1 MAIFI
6 PLVTKFDPKGLQGAQ
21 RALANFQNFAV
32 DVGRV
37 AAAAIS
43 AVAVASVKEA
53 AQFETTFAKIQGLVG
68 LTADEIGDLEDAAR
82 RLGPQ
87 FGKSGNEAAD
97 ALFFIT
103 SAGLRGATAV
113 DVLEA
118 SLKGAAIGLGD
129 VGSIAN
135 AATAAMNTYGESNL
149 SGTDAVEALAEAV
162 RLGQF
167 APEELA
173 GALGRVIP
181 ISAEL
186 GVSFQ
191 ETTGL
196 IAALT
201 KGGLSASEAVTGI
214 RGAMQ
219 AFIKPTEEAKKMM
232 EQYGLTSEGVAESI
246 EQDGFLSTLTK
257 LREAFGDN
265 QEDFTKVIG
274 SIEGLSAVFS
284 LTGENTE
291 AYAEIVRLATDDI
304 NIMDEAMGFVSDTS
318 KFKFDVAMATARDS
332 LLEIGAAILE
342 KVEPHLDSF
351 ILWMETHGPT
361 IEQGFI
367 KIFDAIDKFI
377 TSEVLANIIQSFKD
391 MWPEIEDTI
400 ESLGNLVLVLS
411 PLLEGTLENILP
423 MIGDMASIMADI
435 GFFVD
440 EAVGA
445 FGGWESDSPSFIRM
459 LELQLN
465 PMLRL
470 AGALRQLAGLFDR
483 ARAAFERF
491 KAAGGLNGLDVSKI
505 NTSTLGGRRASGGPV
520 RGGTSY
526 LVGEMGPELFTPGG
540 SGNITPND
548 KLASSVPVIEGVSS
562 LVGEMRPEVF
572 TPGNSRDIIGNDK
585 LGGTVYNITVN
596 AGMGAGSGT
605 QLGEQIVTAI
615 KRYERSSGPVFVGA

>member
-6 PLVTKFDPKGLQGAQ
+6 PLVTKFDSKGLQGAQ

-43 AVAVASVKEA
+43 AVAVASVREA

-68 LTADEIGDLEDAAR
+68 LTADEIGDLEKAAR
-82 RLGPQ
+82 DLGPQ

-304 NIMDEAMGFVSDTS
+304 NIMDEALGFVADTS

-342 KVEPHLDSF
+342 KVSPHLDSF

-377 TSEVLANIIQSFKD
+377 TSEVLANIIQAFAD

-400 ESLGNLVLVLS
+400 VSLGNLVLALS
-411 PLLEGTLENILP
+411 PLLEGTLDNILP
-423 MIGDMASIMADI
+423 MIRDMASIMADI

-465 PMLRL
+465 PILRL
-470 AGALRQLAGLFDR
+470 KEALSQLAGYLDR
-483 ARAAFERF
+483 AREAYDRF
-491 KAAGGLNGLDVSKI
+491 VGAGGLDVLGPSVI
-505 NTSTLGGRRASGGPV
+505 SMGTLGGRRAGGGPV
-520 RGGTSY
+520 AGGSSY
-526 LVGEMGPELFTPGG
+526 LVGEMGPELFTPAAGG
-540 SGNITPND
+540 GRITPN
-548 KLASSVPVIEGVSS
+548 
-562 LVGEMRPEVF
+562 
-572 TPGNSRDIIGNDK
+572 NS
-585 LGGTVYNITVN
+585 LGGATYNITVN
-596 AGMGAGSGT
+596 AGMGSGSGA
-605 QLGEQIVTAI
+605 QIGEQIVTAI
-615 KRYERSSGPVFVGA
+615 KRYERTSGPVFASA

>member
-21 RALANFQNFAV
+21 RALASFQNFAV

-43 AVAVASVKEA
+43 AVAVASVREA
-53 AQFETTFAKIQGLVG
+53 SQFETTFAKIQGLVG
-68 LTADEIGDLEDAAR
+68 LTADEIGDLEKAAR
-82 RLGPQ
+82 DLGPQ

-113 DVLEA
+113 EVLEA

-304 NIMDEAMGFVSDTS
+304 NIMDEALGFVADTS

-342 KVEPHLDSF
+342 KVSPHLDSF

-377 TSEVLANIIQSFKD
+377 TSEVLANIIQAFAD

-400 ESLGNLVLVLS
+400 VSLGNLVLALS
-411 PLLEGTLENILP
+411 PLLEGTLDNILP
-423 MIGDMASIMADI
+423 MIRDMASIMADI

-465 PMLRL
+465 PILRL
-470 AGALRQLAGLFDR
+470 KEALSQLAGYLDR
-483 ARAAFERF
+483 AREAYDRF
-491 KAAGGLNGLDVSKI
+491 VGAGGLDVLGPSVI
-505 NTSTLGGRRASGGPV
+505 NMGTLGGRRAGGGPV
-520 RGGTSY
+520 AGGSSY
-526 LVGEMGPELFTPGG
+526 LVGEMGPELFTPAAGG
-540 SGNITPND
+540 GRITPN
-548 KLASSVPVIEGVSS
+548 
-562 LVGEMRPEVF
+562 
-572 TPGNSRDIIGNDK
+572 NS
-585 LGGTVYNITVN
+585 LGGATYNITVN
-596 AGMGAGSGT
+596 AGMGSGSGA
-605 QLGEQIVTAI
+605 QIGEQIVTAI
-615 KRYERSSGPVFVGA
+615 KRYERTSGPVFASA